1 MRVFRSRLA
10 KKNPYRNTF
19 LSNWRWAIPVLL
31 IVAAL
36 SMRKIDC
43 CPPATD
49 EYTSMWH
56 AGWLVNGPY
65 TPLDVIESLQRY
77 SPDHT
82 PGYFITLSIWGN
94 LTSYE
99 LASGRLLSILAGLLA
114 LAIAY
119 RLARD
124 FIAPE
129 AAFFVIVIL
138 ASNAFYNFYYA
149 HTRMYTLFVLMAGSV
164 LWLYLRSLEQTRP
177 LKARD
182 CFALGAA
189 SLYFLSLHLFSVV
202 FMLPLG
208 LYHLLFAQKNR
219 RWLAITLT
227 GIITSSLAAP
237 WLLIAFSRGIS
248 AGSLEV
254 TEQAGGTWDNLSA
267 TLAVFGNGQALLL
280 AVAIAAV
287 FLAALVGRVLPKSIL
302 LLGAIHILLIVVLSA
317 TAPELFTTNSGFRY
331 LLPALLIFALILA
344 AAVYR
349 LFRFWQPF
357 AVLLA
362 LWIVFGLHFQA
373 TATWQPF
380 IGGIEKTFLYPPWQK
395 ISRMTSSPPPPL
407 IITFKINFEKW
418 SFSWN
423 RRITS
428 YPQRLH
434 YFGTKAIVMTSTEEL
449 PATKS
454 TVANNAV
461 NQERIWILYDRR
473 DLIEGE
479 YDGLLK
485 IMDGFDYDLCETINV
500 GAHWSILDFYWDN
513 LDCEDLELISEPRT
527 SNTKHKFYDARLSRD
542 GSQLSIVDS
551 WSATAEFESDYFAT
565 SYQLLS
571 EDWDNVAQLDL
582 PMVHEGL
589 TRRFSLGTSDL
600 PPGAYRLMLIVY
612 DTRTG
617 KAADWIDNPGSVP
630 SMFELSRFAVP
641 G

>member
-1 MRVFRSRLA
+1 MRGISSRLA
-10 KKNPYRNTF
+10 YKNLKRNTF

-31 IVAAL
+31 IVTAL

-49 EYTSMWH
+49 EYTSMWN
-56 AGWLVNGPY
+56 AGWLVNSPY

-82 PGYFITLSIWGN
+82 PGYFIFLSIWGN

-99 LASGRLLSILAGLLA
+99 LASGRLISIFTGLLA
-114 LAIAY
+114 LSVAY

-129 AAFFVIVIL
+129 AGLFLMVIL
-138 ASNAFYNFYYA
+138 ASNAFYNYYYA
-149 HTRMYTLFVLMAGSV
+149 HTRMYTLFVLMAGCV
-164 LWLYLRSLEQTRP
+164 LWLYLRILEQTRR

-189 SLYFLSLHLFSVV
+189 SLFFLSLHLFSIV

-208 LYHLLFAQKNR
+208 LYHLLFAHKDR

-227 GIITSSLAAP
+227 GVITSCLSAP

-248 AGSLEV
+248 AGGNEELEL
-254 TEQAGGTWDNLSA
+254 AGGILDNLSA
-267 TLAVFGNGQALLL
+267 TLAAFGNGQPLLL
-280 AVAIAAV
+280 AVVIAAV
-287 FLAALVGRVLPKSIL
+287 FLTALAGRVLPKSIL
-302 LLGAIHILLIVVLSA
+302 LLGAIHILLIVVMSA
-317 TAPELFTTNSGFRY
+317 TVPELFITKSGFRY
-331 LLPALLIFALILA
+331 LLPSLLIFALFLA

-349 LFRFWQPF
+349 LFRSRRTF

-362 LWIVFGLHFQA
+362 LWIIFGIHFQSA
-373 TATWQPF
+373 ATWRPL
-380 IGGIEKTFLYPPWQK
+380 IGGIEKAFFLPPWQK
-395 ISRMTSSPPPPL
+395 ISRLASSPPPPM
-407 IITFKINFEKW
+407 IFTYKIKIEKW
-418 SFSWN
+418 AFSWN
-423 RRITS
+423 RRISS

-434 YFGTKAIVMTSTEEL
+434 YFGTKGIAMSYAADV
-449 PATKS
+449 PALKPM
-454 TVANNAV
+454 VANRAV

-473 DLIEGE
+473 SLIEGE
-479 YDGLLK
+479 YDGMLTV
-485 IMDGFDYDLCETINV
+485 MDGFDYDLCETIDV

-513 LDCEDLELISEPRT
+513 LECAELELRSEPRNALT
-527 SNTKHKFYDARLSRD
+527 QHTFYDARPSED
-542 GSQLSIVDS
+542 GSQLSFVDS
-551 WSATAEFESDYFAT
+551 WSAPADFESEHFAM

-582 PMVHEGL
+582 PLVHEGL
-589 TRRFSLGTSDL
+589 TRRFSLGTSNL

-617 KAADWIDNPGSVP
+617 KAVDWIDNPGSVT
-630 SMFELSRFAVP
+630 SMFELSQFDVP